1 MGLNTARY
9 RTFADDIQA
18 RKVARAIERNL
29 MGIKPNQGGRKQ
41 MNVSGHTPPNPSPN
55 QEKLDRIKAEKLKL
69 RKEEKLKNKI
79 TNLEDELDKVR
90 EQNGR
95 AIEKSTKNANTFW
108 GRNKK
113 DIIDAAIVLG
123 VLYIAYKLFFDK
135 EEVMPQ
141 ATPTAEVGGE
151 VEI

>member
-1 MGLNTARY
+1 MGLNRTRY

-69 RKEEKLKNKI
+69 SKEEKLKNKI